1 MVFRIASSPYT
12 HNQRQTS
19 RIMLLVLL
27 AAVPGIAAQLWFFGW
42 GTLVQI
48 LLASVSALLAE
59 ALVLKLRKQ
68 SVAATLKDN
77 SALLTGLLLAV
88 SIPPLA
94 PWWMVVLGTVFA
106 VIIAK
111 QLYGGLGQNPFNPAM
126 IGYVVLLISFP
137 VQMTSWLPPH
147 EIAVNIPGFIDAI
160 QVIFSGHTASGGDM
174 NTLRLGIDGISQA
187 TPLDT
192 FKTSV
197 RAGHSV
203 EQIMQYPIYSG
214 ILAGAGWQWVNLA
227 WLAGG
232 LWLLW
237 QKAIR
242 WHIPLSFL
250 VTLALCATLGWL
262 FSPET
267 LAAPQ
272 IHLLSGATM
281 LGAFFILTDPVTAST
296 TNRGRLIFGA
306 LAGLLVWLIRSFG
319 GYPDGVAFAV
329 LLANIT
335 VPLIDYYTRPRV
347 YGHRKG
353 YTMLK
358 TIRKHGITLAL
369 FAAGSTGLTAAINQ
383 MTKTTIAEQAS
394 LQQKAL
400 FDQVLPA
407 ERYNNALAQSCYLVT
422 APELGKGEH
431 RVYIAKQDDK
441 PVAAVLEATAPDG
454 YSGAI
459 QLLVGADFN
468 GTVLGTRVTEHHET
482 PGLGDKIE
490 LRLSD
495 WITHF
500 AGKKISGADDA
511 HWAVK
516 KDGGDFDQ
524 FTGATITPRAVVN
537 AVKRAGLYAQTLP
550 AQLSQLPACG
560 E

>member
-160 QVIFSGHTASGGDM
+160 QVIFSGHTTSGGDM

-203 EQIMQYPIYSG
+203 EEIMQYPIYSG
-214 ILAGAGWQWVNLA
+214 ILGRWLAMGKSRLAGWRRVVAMAESDSLA
-227 WLAGG
+227 
-232 LWLLW
+232 
-237 QKAIR
+237 
-242 WHIPLSFL
+242 
-250 VTLALCATLGWL
+250 C
-262 FSPET
+262 SP
-267 LAAPQ
+267 Q
-272 IHLLSGATM
+272 LLSNAGVM
-281 LGAFFILTDPVTAST
+281 RNVGLVVLTRYS
-296 TNRGRLIFGA
+296 
-306 LAGLLVWLIRSFG
+306 
-319 GYPDGVAFAV
+319 
-329 LLANIT
+329 
-335 VPLIDYYTRPRV
+335 
-347 YGHRKG
+347 
-353 YTMLK
+353 
-358 TIRKHGITLAL
+358 
-369 FAAGSTGLTAAINQ
+369 GSTANSSAVWCDHARRILY
-383 MTKTTIAEQAS
+383 
-394 LQQKAL
+394 
-400 FDQVLPA
+400 FD
-407 ERYNNALAQSCYLVT
+407 
-422 APELGKGEH
+422 
-431 RVYIAKQDDK
+431 
-441 PVAAVLEATAPDG
+441 
-454 YSGAI
+454 
-459 QLLVGADFN
+459 
-468 GTVLGTRVTEHHET
+468 
-482 PGLGDKIE
+482 
-490 LRLSD
+490 
-495 WITHF
+495 
-500 AGKKISGADDA
+500 
-511 HWAVK
+511 
-516 KDGGDFDQ
+516 
-524 FTGATITPRAVVN
+524 
-537 AVKRAGLYAQTLP
+537 
-550 AQLSQLPACG
+550 
-560 E
+560 

>member
-160 QVIFSGHTASGGDM
+160 QVIFSGHTTSGGDM

-203 EQIMQYPIYSG
+203 EEIMQYPIYSG

-232 LWLLW
+232 VWLLW

-242 WHIPLSFL
+242 WHVPLSFL
-250 VTLALCATLGWL
+250 VTLALCATLSWL
-262 FSPET
+262 FSPDT

-306 LAGLLVWLIRSFG
+306 LAGLLVWMIRSFG

-353 YTMLK
+353 
-358 TIRKHGITLAL
+358 
-369 FAAGSTGLTAAINQ
+369 
-383 MTKTTIAEQAS
+383 
-394 LQQKAL
+394 
-400 FDQVLPA
+400 
-407 ERYNNALAQSCYLVT
+407 
-422 APELGKGEH
+422 
-431 RVYIAKQDDK
+431 
-441 PVAAVLEATAPDG
+441 
-454 YSGAI
+454 
-459 QLLVGADFN
+459 
-468 GTVLGTRVTEHHET
+468 
-482 PGLGDKIE
+482 
-490 LRLSD
+490 
-495 WITHF
+495 
-500 AGKKISGADDA
+500 
-511 HWAVK
+511 
-516 KDGGDFDQ
+516 
-524 FTGATITPRAVVN
+524 
-537 AVKRAGLYAQTLP
+537 
-550 AQLSQLPACG
+550 
-560 E
+560 

>member
-94 PWWMVVLGTVFA
+94 PWWTVVLGTVFA

-147 EIAVNIPGFIDAI
+147 EIAVNIPGFI
-160 QVIFSGHTASGGDM
+160 
-174 NTLRLGIDGISQA
+174 
-187 TPLDT
+187 
-192 FKTSV
+192 
-197 RAGHSV
+197 
-203 EQIMQYPIYSG
+203 
-214 ILAGAGWQWVNLA
+214 LAGAGWQWVNLA

-232 LWLLW
+232 VWLLW

-267 LAAPQ
+267 LASPQ

-335 VPLIDYYTRPRV
+335 VPLIDYYT
-347 YGHRKG
+347 
-353 YTMLK
+353 
-358 TIRKHGITLAL
+358 
-369 FAAGSTGLTAAINQ
+369 
-383 MTKTTIAEQAS
+383 
-394 LQQKAL
+394 
-400 FDQVLPA
+400 
-407 ERYNNALAQSCYLVT
+407 
-422 APELGKGEH
+422 GK
-431 RVYIAKQDDK
+431 
-441 PVAAVLEATAPDG
+441 P
-454 YSGAI
+454 
-459 QLLVGADFN
+459 
-468 GTVLGTRVTEHHET
+468 
-482 PGLGDKIE
+482 
-490 LRLSD
+490 
-495 WITHF
+495 
-500 AGKKISGADDA
+500 
-511 HWAVK
+511 
-516 KDGGDFDQ
+516 
-524 FTGATITPRAVVN
+524 
-537 AVKRAGLYAQTLP
+537 
-550 AQLSQLPACG
+550 C
-560 E
+560 